1 MKLKNLKTFSAAI
14 ASCAILLAATGA
26 SAATIAQWTFE
37 PGTAGNPPLAASTTS
52 ITGIAPAT
60 GSGTAS
66 GLHASAATTFD
77 NPSGNGSV
85 ESFSSN
91 NWAIGDYYQFQTST
105 AGSSGISL
113 TFDATGSN
121 TGPRD
126 FKIQYSTDGSTFTD
140 SGFTYAVLSTASPN
154 ASWSSG
160 TNQPAFTNTFDFS
173 AVTALDNQAA
183 VYFRLVNT
191 SNVSINNGTVGT
203 GGTQRLD
210 NVTIS
215 DTVIPEPT
223 AFALGAIGL
232 ACVAAFRR
240 RT

>member
-1 MKLKNLKTFSAAI
+1 MKLKSMRTFSAAI
-14 ASCAILLAATGA
+14 ASFAILIAATGA

-37 PGTAGNPPLAASTTS
+37 PGTAGNPPLAASSTS

-60 GSGTAS
+60 GSGVAS
-66 GLHASAATTFD
+66 GLHASASTTFD

-91 NWAIGDYYQFQTST
+91 NWGIGDYYQFQTST
-105 AGSSGISL
+105 TGSSGIGL

-121 TGPRD
+121 TGPVD

-140 SGFTYAVLSTASPN
+140 SAYTYAVLANSP
-154 ASWSSG
+154 SWSSG
-160 TNQPAFTNTFDFS
+160 TNQPAYTNTFDFS
-173 AVTALDNQAA
+173 SVTALNNQAA

-191 SNVSINNGTVGT
+191 STASINGGTVGT
-203 GGTQRLD
+203 GGTSRLD

-223 AFALGAIGL
+223 AIALGAIGL

-240 RT
+240 RGN